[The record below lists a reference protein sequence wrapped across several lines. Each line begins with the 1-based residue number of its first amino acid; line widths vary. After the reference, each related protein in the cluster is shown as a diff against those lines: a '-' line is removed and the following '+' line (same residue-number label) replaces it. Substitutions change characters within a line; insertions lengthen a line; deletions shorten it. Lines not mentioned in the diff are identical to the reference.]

1 MQHSPL
7 LLFRHILLLPCLL
20 ILACISTANAQAQA
34 TTGIEPVKQ
43 QMQYPAA
50 PRQVLVLYS
59 LGSDA
64 SSLWQ
69 TLIRRGL
76 NAELTTQPWQ
86 VTPGIFEE
94 RLDSWR
100 VGEQAAVA
108 GLETYLHTKY
118 AHVRLDAIVTEN
130 YLAAR
135 FLSEHPT
142 LFPGVP
148 RFYVNHGRRD
158 WQPADGANLDAPH
171 DFGRALAL
179 MAQITPGL
187 RRIAVIVDG
196 SERGQAWLKAIR
208 AASVPYQHN
217 IAFEYWDHL
226 SLDDIR
232 RSTEALGT
240 GSAILLLPYY
250 RDAEGVRVAPPEMTR
265 DVSARSA
272 VPIFTTVESLIL
284 PGVVGGYVISADKV
298 GRTIARILQGRA
310 PDQGAMQ
317 ETIIDNGAIERFGLE
332 QLPSTTRILNRPQD
346 LWQRYHWQ
354 IMAGLALIVL
364 QAGLISALILALRG
378 RRSTLATL
386 NDERDKLEERVLQR
400 TLELLVANS
409 KLEQQ
414 ATTDPLTEL
423 GNRRKMTL
431 RIAEEI
437 ERAQRGGHTLSLL
450 MIDIDYFKRIND
462 RHGHDAGDR
471 TIVAV
476 AQILRSVTR
485 GMDTAARFGG
495 EEFVLL
501 MPETALPVA
510 FEAAERLRLAV
521 AGLQVECG
529 DGQAIRLTI
538 SIGVAAITPAA
549 STAIRLGPDVLT
561 DLLIRAD
568 QALYRAKNGGRNRVE
583 AAD

>member
-1 MQHSPL
+1 MLRPAARLLLLLILRLLLPL
-7 LLFRHILLLPCLL
+7 LLYCGMLPL
-20 ILACISTANAQAQA
+20 AQAQDGAGA
-34 TTGIEPVKQ
+34 TERQP
-43 QMQYPAA
+43 

-76 NAELTTQPWQ
+76 NAELSNQPWQ

-100 VGEQAAVA
+100 VGEQAAVT
-108 GLETYLHTKY
+108 GLEAYLRTKY
-118 AHVRLDAIVTEN
+118 ANVRLDAIITEN

-135 FLSEHPT
+135 FLSEHPK

-179 MAQITPGL
+179 MAQITPDL

-196 SERGQAWLKAIR
+196 SERGQAWLRAVR
-208 AASVPYQHN
+208 AAATPYQHT
-217 IAFEYWDHL
+217 IAFEYWDQL
-226 SLDDIR
+226 GLEEVLR
-232 RSTEALGT
+232 RTEALGA

-250 RDAEGVRVAPPEMTR
+250 RDALGVRVAPPEMTR
-265 DVSARSA
+265 DISARSA
-272 VPIFTTVESLIL
+272 VPIFTSVESLIL
-284 PGVVGGYVISADKV
+284 PGVVGGHVVSADKV
-298 GRTIARILQGRA
+298 GRTIARILQGRV
-310 PDQGAMQ
+310 PDQGGMQ
-317 ETIIDNGAIERFGLE
+317 ETIIDNSAIERFALHH
-332 QLPSTTRILNRPQD
+332 LPPDARILNRPQD

-354 IMAGLALIVL
+354 IIAGLALIVL
-364 QAGLISALILALRG
+364 QAGLITALVLALRG
-378 RRSTLATL
+378 RRSMLSTL
-386 NDERDKLEERVLQR
+386 NAEREQLEERVLQR

-409 KLEQQ
+409 RLEQQ

-476 AQILRSVTR
+476 AQVLHKATR

-501 MPETALPVA
+501 MPETPLAVALD
-510 FEAAERLRLAV
+510 AAERLRLAV
-521 AGLQVECG
+521 ASLQVDAG
-529 DGQAIRLTI
+529 NGQAIRLTI
-538 SIGVAAITPAA
+538 SVGVAAITPTVGTAA
-549 STAIRLGPDVLT
+549 RLGPDVLT

-568 QALYRAKNGGRNRVE
+568 QALYRAKNGGRDRVE
-583 AAD
+583 AAA